1 MGCSLSTTGLGKKTS
16 AVATIEK
23 NNMRK
28 YVRLYKSI
36 KKWQVILFKK
46 MDKSYK

>member
-36 KKWQVILFKK
+36 KKMTSNIFLKNGQKL
-46 MDKSYK
+46 

>member
-36 KKWQVILFKK
+36 KKMTSNTFLKNGQKL
-46 MDKSYK
+46 